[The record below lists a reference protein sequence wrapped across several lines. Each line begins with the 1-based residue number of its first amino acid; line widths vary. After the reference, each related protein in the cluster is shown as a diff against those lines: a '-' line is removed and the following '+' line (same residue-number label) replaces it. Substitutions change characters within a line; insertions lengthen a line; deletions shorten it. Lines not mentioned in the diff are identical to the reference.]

1 MLNISNLDKRYMQKQ
16 NNRIQKLITFSS
28 QLYSLV
34 KEKAERLGLSFPE
47 YLRLLA
53 VSDVKKEVEQ
63 IPIVDEET
71 EKRIGQSLKDFE
83 KGRFTTI
90 DPLNEKELNKLL
102 NIKD

>member
-16 NNRIQKLITFSS
+16 NNRIQKLITFSP

-53 VSDVKKEVEQ
+53 ASDVKKEVEQ
-63 IPIVDEET
+63 IPMVDEET
-71 EKRIGQSLKDFE
+71 EKRIGQSLKDYKE
-83 KGRFTTI
+83 GRYTI
-90 DPLNEKELNKLL
+90 ISTKEELKKHLNSLK
-102 NIKD
+102 